1 MARPMTI
8 DFVSDVACPWCAIG
22 LHGLEIALARAA
34 DAVDAQIRFRP
45 FELSPDM
52 PAAGENM
59 VDYLS
64 GRYGSPPEKIL
75 ASRAMLRERAAEV
88 GFAINLD
95 DQSRVYNTFDA
106 HRLLCWA
113 APQGRQQALKHALF
127 AAYFTRGENPGDQD
141 VLVRAA
147 EQAGLDG
154 AEARAVLLSDR
165 YADEVRQ
172 EEYLWQSRGITGVP
186 AAIIDGRYLV
196 SGAQPPEAY
205 EQVLRQ
211 IAAEPQQPPPA

>member
-1 MARPMTI
+1 MTRAMTI

-34 DAVDAQIRFRP
+34 DAVDAQIHFQP

-59 VDYLS
+59 VAYLS
-64 GRYGSPPEKIL
+64 GRYGSPPEQIL
-75 ASRAMLRERAAEV
+75 ANRAVLRERAAEV

-95 DQSRVYNTFDA
+95 DQSRIYNTFDA

-113 APQGRQQALKHALF
+113 EPQGRQQALKHALF
-127 AAYFTRGENPGDQD
+127 AAYFTRGKNPGDHD
-141 VLVRAA
+141 VLARAA
-147 EQAGLDG
+147 EQAGLDK

-165 YADEVRQ
+165 YADDVRQ
-172 EEYLWQSRGITGVP
+172 AEHLWQSRGITGVP

-196 SGAQPPEAY
+196 SGAQSPEAY
-205 EQVLRQ
+205 EQVIRQ
-211 IAAEPQQPPPA
+211 IAAEPQPQS